1 MINFYQRIKSHLS
14 LNAKPEMQVLN
25 ELNVWFGSGC
35 KQTGQR
41 SLSGHQTA
49 WKRLKKIMLGSADDA
64 KSDAK
69 GQFVPSKND
78 FRHSQHYL
86 A

>member
-1 MINFYQRIKSHLS
+1 MDAQ
-14 LNAKPEMQVLN
+14 PEIQVLAG
-25 ELNVWFGSGC
+25 LNVWFGSGC

-69 GQFVPSKND
+69 AQFVRSKND
-78 FRHSQHYL
+78 FRQSQHYL